1 MIDRARALG
10 FADALAAAGLGL
22 IAAGL
27 AVAGDGLVSA
37 AQRTP
42 GSSVM
47 SWNDRLLLG
56 LWSFRLEH
64 ALWFTLGLVL
74 LWAAL
79 AMDARVGGQADR
91 VARLAGGVAIGF
103 VLLAVAVVA
112 GSTIVALAGSVGSG
126 ALQVTFSRNQ
136 RIFTWLLQLSS
147 AAALSVTWLL
157 AGTRLGERFA
167 PATAAT
173 IPAVVDEFDDELDA
187 AGDGLAELTALPPPP
202 PPPVPLRDPAP
213 ASVTEPARPVEPAGP
228 VTPGAGARRAFAER
242 LAYSPKREDA
252 KRLLDEIARAERE
265 GRDDDV
271 ASLAA
276 QIDAM

>member
-1 MIDRARALG
+1 VIDRVRALG
-10 FADALAAAGLGL
+10 YADALAAAALGL
-22 IAAGL
+22 VAAGL
-27 AVAGDGLVSA
+27 VVTGDGLVSA

-103 VLLAVAVVA
+103 VLLAAAVVA

-126 ALQVTFSRNQ
+126 PLEVTFSRNQ

-167 PATAAT
+167 PAPAAT
-173 IPAVVDEFDDELDA
+173 IAASADEFDEFEDDHD
-187 AGDGLAELTALPPPP
+187 DGLAELSAQPPPP
-202 PPPVPLRDPAP
+202 PPPVPLR
-213 ASVTEPARPVEPAGP
+213 EPAP
-228 VTPGAGARRAFAER
+228 VTPPPAAAPPAPVTPADAARRVFAER
-242 LAYSPKREDA
+242 LAYSPKRDDA
-252 KRLLDEIARAERE
+252 RALLDELARAERE
-265 GRDDDV
+265 GRDGDV

-276 QIDAM
+276 RIDAM

>member
-1 MIDRARALG
+1 MIDRVRDLRY
-10 FADALAAAGLGL
+10 ADALAAAGLGL
-22 IAAGL
+22 VAAGL
-27 AVAGDGLVSA
+27 VVTGDGLVSA

-103 VLLAVAVVA
+103 VLLAAAVVA

-126 ALQVTFSRNQ
+126 ALEVTFSRNQ

-167 PATAAT
+167 LAPAAT
-173 IPAVVDEFDDELDA
+173 IAASVDEFDDLDDDPD
-187 AGDGLAELTALPPPP
+187 DGLAELSAQPPPP
-202 PPPVPLRDPAP
+202 PPPVPLRDPEPLPPAEVAVAAAAP
-213 ASVTEPARPVEPAGP
+213 ATPAA
-228 VTPGAGARRAFAER
+228 AARRVFAER

-265 GRDDDV
+265 GRDQDV